1 MIEFIYRAYIPGNF
15 NQVCI
20 TNLRGCDDA
29 TSMALYVERNS
40 ENSASALIQFDRE
53 FHEDGCTSRTVLL
66 DDSPESRN
74 FDILVPIH
82 EKSDDGREVRVLVQ
96 ARNGSN
102 VLTDIDRTFTAQN
115 AGEEA
120 AMYTLSLNAPQNAD
134 RLVVNICSPQNNGDS
149 FGAGSVAVSTN
160 FCANP
165 CEMTCP
171 RNVQVSCDDSI
182 DPSNTGEPALDG
194 SSCSTATVTFTD
206 EFDGSNCPNILTRTW
221 RVSSQATQE
230 EACVPSRLVYYD
242 FTSNG
247 RNLCSVNGGDPLQAG
262 APLTD
267 RNRESCTV
275 SASRVTKQRKSSCV
289 RGPFGNSNDCLLYT
303 SPSPR
308 DRG

>member
-1 MIEFIYRAYIPGNF
+1 MSAGGRTVTAPGTMATQTGGSVIEFIYRAYIPGNF

-102 VLTDIDRTFTAQN
+102 VLT
-115 AGEEA
+115 
-120 AMYTLSLNAPQNAD
+120 
-134 RLVVNICSPQNNGDS
+134 
-149 FGAGSVAVSTN
+149 
-160 FCANP
+160 
-165 CEMTCP
+165 
-171 RNVQVSCDDSI
+171 
-182 DPSNTGEPALDG
+182 
-194 SSCSTATVTFTD
+194 
-206 EFDGSNCPNILTRTW
+206 
-221 RVSSQATQE
+221 
-230 EACVPSRLVYYD
+230 
-242 FTSNG
+242 
-247 RNLCSVNGGDPLQAG
+247 
-262 APLTD
+262 
-267 RNRESCTV
+267 
-275 SASRVTKQRKSSCV
+275 
-289 RGPFGNSNDCLLYT
+289 CLLYT

-308 DRG
+308 DQRGSRMPSSA